1 MLQALAPDCI
11 DCQAKLNG
19 STPRALEQQLGFG
32 GATTMLLRLITPGSK
47 TIPMV
52 MRILSEARTRT
63 HLVFTIWSATSGNG
77 PRIVTLTATA
87 KRRQTGAQPKS
98 RATACESIAAARGC
112 IRAGS
117 SAQRPVKEIPPT
129 FATSSWDSGL
139 RGRCRE
145 MKAYV

>member
-63 HLVFTIWSATSGNG
+63 HLVFTIWSATFGNG

-87 KRRQTGAQPKS
+87 KRRQMGPHPKV
-98 RATACESIAAARGC
+98 RAAACASIAAAVGC
-112 IRAGS
+112 IPRGFFA
-117 SAQRPVKEIPPT
+117 RPL
-129 FATSSWDSGL
+129 A
-139 RGRCRE
+139 
-145 MKAYV
+145 